1 MVGASNIIMRFLGR
15 AISIPSE
22 RYANKTR
29 TRTPKNIILSVV
41 IVLAGGDSS
50 KRYEANSV
58 Y

>member
-1 MVGASNIIMRFLGR
+1 MVAASNIIMRFLGR

-22 RYANKTR
+22 RYANE